1 MRHIRLNAIVL
12 WKAYDKEKLILSKK
26 GQGNTSPKRSVAMA
40 ERIKDPV
47 CGMEI
52 EKDAAI
58 GPVEHRG
65 KYFVFAGRNI
75 KRNLKKSRPTFP

>member
-1 MRHIRLNAIVL
+1 
-12 WKAYDKEKLILSKK
+12 
-26 GQGNTSPKRSVAMA
+26 MA

-52 EKDAAI
+52 EKDAAV

-65 KYFVFAGRNI
+65 KIFYFCRQRCKQKFENEPSKYTKKIRIITDGI
-75 KRNLKKSRPTFP
+75 DKSLYKRFKRSP